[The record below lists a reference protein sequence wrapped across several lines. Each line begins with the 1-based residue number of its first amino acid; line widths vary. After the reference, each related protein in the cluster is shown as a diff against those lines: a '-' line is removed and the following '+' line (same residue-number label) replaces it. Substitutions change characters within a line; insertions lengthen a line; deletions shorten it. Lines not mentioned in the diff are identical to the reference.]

1 MNPLLANYIKVSCVF
16 GAGFTAVHGYRRR
29 DHRLP
34 TLNPFYHTIGILR
47 DGMLGTIAGPFLI
60 PYALVA
66 DHKHCPIPRGGGT
79 PPHPP
84 PLRPDALDLGTDSL
98 DGNQT
103 S

>member
-1 MNPLLANYIKVSCVF
+1 
-16 GAGFTAVHGYRRR
+16 
-29 DHRLP
+29 
-34 TLNPFYHTIGILR
+34 
-47 DGMLGTIAGPFLI
+47 MLGAIAGPFLI

-66 DHKHCPIPRGGGT
+66 DYKHCPIPRGGVP